1 MKGGCMF
8 HRCGWSGGGGDRPGG
23 KERMESLLLLLAPR
37 AARQVQ
43 RCSHCAEQYGCSLKA
58 KNRFLF
64 QSYYDVFE
72 RM

>member
-1 MKGGCMF
+1 MAALTKRCPCVKWRCMF

-43 RCSHCAEQYGCSLKA
+43 RYSHCAEQHGGFS
-58 KNRFLF
+58 KN
-64 QSYYDVFE
+64 
-72 RM
+72 